1 MDADTLRKQRFIIN
15 FLYTCIGVALYYIF
29 FRYVIYKIW
38 PFAIAA
44 IVALSLNRPAV
55 RLSKKLHIPKKGISF
70 VLVVLVL
77 GILGTGVTLLVI
89 RLIYWIANM
98 LTDLPQWYSINV
110 SPSIQWVMNR
120 YEEFAVNLNPQI
132 STYINDIE
140 SSILTKLM
148 EAVTYISSRSLN
160 LTKNLVTGLPGMLLS
175 ILFTVVATFIMS
187 IDSVGIGYFV
197 MSQFK
202 ESTQDSIRQA
212 LGYIRRGIRQIILSY
227 GLIMLITFIELNIG
241 FRVIGMDISIGTAAL
256 VAIFDILPIVGSG
269 TILIPWAIILIIK
282 GQIFMGIKMLLMYV
296 VIAAIRNA
304 FLEPKVV
311 GDSIGIHPVLMLMSL
326 FLGATILGPLG
337 IIIMPFTMIVI
348 KNLNDNGF
356 IHMFKSEYYDPA
368 AAKDRANSHADERTD
383 IPPIDQ
389 EHQEDTQTYD

>member
-77 GILGTGVTLLVI
+77 GIFGTGVTLLVI

-212 LGYIRRGIRQIILSY
+212 LSYIRRGIRQIILSY

-241 FRVIGMDISIGTAAL
+241 FRVIGMDKSIGTAAL

-356 IHMFKSEYYDPA
+356 IHMFKSEYYDPVKADDPKSNVSNA
-368 AAKDRANSHADERTD
+368 ASSIE
-383 IPPIDQ
+383 Q
-389 EHQEDTQTYD
+389 EHQEDTQTFD